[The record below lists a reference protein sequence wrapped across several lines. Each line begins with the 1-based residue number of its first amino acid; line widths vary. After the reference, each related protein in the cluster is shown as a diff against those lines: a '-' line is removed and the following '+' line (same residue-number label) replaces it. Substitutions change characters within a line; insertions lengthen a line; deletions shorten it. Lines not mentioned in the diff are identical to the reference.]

1 MSRTTTKT
9 RVLGAGVAATLA
21 AAALVGV
28 AGSASAA
35 PGGTGTASPTLGTN
49 EAGTVVAITGTGLRE
64 ANGALAVGTPKVSFG
79 TATTAA
85 TCTATTFA
93 AATAVVTSSVVSATR
108 ANVTMPAATIST
120 GNTLKAAVCFPVTGS
135 NPAAFV
141 TVNYTYAK
149 PAALPATNKV
159 LPVAGPMSGGQTVTV
174 YAATGT
180 AFQANATVLI
190 GGVPALT
197 PKVATNGASVAV
209 VTPVTPSAGAKDVV
223 VRTPGF
229 KDLKIAGGYSFTR
242 AITVSPAVGATGSA
256 TDITIKGAGFLSD
269 TYGDH
274 DGDAATDPKSLKV
287 YLSDGQQFD
296 SAGDPVEPTVCGNLQ
311 IVSDTELSCEVPAG
325 DAAPLTV
332 TVSDDAFADKDDDND
347 SVISRGAIFVRADF

>member
-1 MSRTTTKT
+1 MSRSTTKT

-28 AGSASAA
+28 AGTASAA

-49 EAGTVVAITGTGLRE
+49 AGGNVVAITGTGLRE
-64 ANGALAVGTPKVSFG
+64 ANGALAVGTPKVSLG

-85 TCTATTFA
+85 TCTNTTYA
-93 AATAVVTSSVVSATR
+93 AAAAVGAWSVVSATR
-108 ANVTMPAATIST
+108 ANVTMPAATLPGTTTSI
-120 GNTLKAAVCFPVTGS
+120 KAAVCFPVVGS
-135 NPAAFV
+135 STAYVAVP
-141 TVNYTYAK
+141 YTYAK

-174 YAATGT
+174 YAASGTG
-180 AFQANATVLI
+180 FQANATVLI

-197 PKVATNGASVAV
+197 PKVAVGGASIAV
-209 VTPVTPSAGAKDVV
+209 VTPVTPTAGAKDVV
-223 VRTPGF
+223 VRSPGF
-229 KDLKIAGGYSFTR
+229 ADLKIAGGYSFTR
-242 AITVSPAVGATGSA
+242 AISVSPAVGATGTA

-274 DGDAATDPKSLKV
+274 DGNGATPAKSLKV

-296 SAGDPVEPTVCGNLQ
+296 SAGDPVVPTLCGNLQ

-325 DAAPLTV
+325 VAAPLTI
-332 TVSDDAFADKDDDND
+332 TVSDDAFADKDAAND